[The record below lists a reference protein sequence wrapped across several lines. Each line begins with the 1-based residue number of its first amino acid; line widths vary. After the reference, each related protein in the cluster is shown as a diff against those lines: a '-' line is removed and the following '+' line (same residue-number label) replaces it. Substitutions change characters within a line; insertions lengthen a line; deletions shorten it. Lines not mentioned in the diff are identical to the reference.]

1 MGLNTD
7 STRPPW
13 EQSIN
18 PEQFRNVASE
28 PDKTIFPNL
37 FNAFYRRA
45 NHFRFSELMS
55 SPGIKNILLPLF
67 RNNRYIPGVSSSQR
81 GAYRDRQYV
90 GVGCGGRDARA
101 RRTRG

>member
-1 MGLNTD
+1 MERGQHPRD
-7 STRPPW
+7 GW
-13 EQSIN
+13 EQIIN
-18 PEQFRNVASE
+18 AERFRNVAVGQTKRISR
-28 PDKTIFPNL
+28 TSSTSFTRL
-37 FNAFYRRA
+37 A
-45 NHFRFSELMS
+45 NHFRFSKFVS